1 MSPISFFC
9 LLAESD
15 DTTQKPWLII
25 IAAIMF
31 IILLLNLNYRRRA
44 MGGSPKQYRREIDT
58 ANMKTTAIHR
68 DMERL
73 LVELNE
79 LSRQINAQIDT
90 KFAKLE
96 QSIADAD
103 KRIQFLRILLDA
115 AKKAELTDLP
125 DPIASLDHDTAPGT
139 RATSRNLDVTVGD
152 GGISETR
159 TPAPNEATKVNEQAV
174 SDASDDLH
182 DKIYRLADEGQSTV
196 DIARALQHNVGEVEL
211 ILNLRRRTNNVD
223 D

>member
-1 MSPISFFC
+1 MSPVSLFC

-15 DTTQKPWLII
+15 DTLPKSWLLI

-31 IILLLNLNYRRRA
+31 IIVLLNLNYRRRT

-115 AKKAELTDLP
+115 AKKAELADSPYPLEPFSQDAKPNIVPQST
-125 DPIASLDHDTAPGT
+125 
-139 RATSRNLDVTVGD
+139 NLDITVGD

-159 TPAPNEATKVNEQAV
+159 KTESREITNPDDHNATE
-174 SDASDDLH
+174 ASDELH
-182 DKIYRLADEGQSTV
+182 DRVYQLADEGQSTI
-196 DIARALQHNVGEVEL
+196 DIARTLQQNVGEVEL
-211 ILNLRRRTNNVD
+211 ILNLRRRTND
-223 D
+223 GE